1 MITALRRLLRNESAT
16 TAMEYAIIAAGI
28 SVTII
33 AAVNLIGT
41 SVKQRYD
48 YVYEQISSGN

>member
-1 MITALRRLLRNESAT
+1 
-16 TAMEYAIIAAGI
+16 MEYAIIAAGI

-41 SVKQRYD
+41 NVKQRYD
-48 YVYEQISSGN
+48 YVYQQLSSGN